1 MRTIRAKELTKDLI
15 IVEDNNDRV
24 KIDRVDVT
32 RRGSIM
38 LWVGNDGSTVKFY
51 DPLDVVVVE

>member
-1 MRTIRAKELTKDLI
+1 MKTIRAKELTKEFTLI
-15 IVEDNNDRV
+15 ESDNSRV
-24 KIDRVDVT
+24 KIDRVDIT

-38 LWVGNDGSTVKFY
+38 LWVGDEGATIKFY